1 MTGWYYMLVFVFSI
15 LVCMY
20 YGISLVVKLMSNPPQ
35 RMVLV
40 RNELILVGIS
50 MAYLITYIFN

>member
-1 MTGWYYMLVFVFSI
+1 
-15 LVCMY
+15 MY

-35 RMVLV
+35 RMVLG
-40 RNELILVGIS
+40 RNELILIGVS

>member
-1 MTGWYYMLVFVFSI
+1 MNGWYYMLVFVFSI

-35 RMVLV
+35 RMVLG
-40 RNELILVGIS
+40 RNELILIGVS

>member
-1 MTGWYYMLVFVFSI
+1 MLVFVFSI

-20 YGISLVVKLMSNPPQ
+20 YGISLVIKLMSNPPQ
-35 RMVLV
+35 RMVLG
-40 RNELILVGIS
+40 RNELILIGIS